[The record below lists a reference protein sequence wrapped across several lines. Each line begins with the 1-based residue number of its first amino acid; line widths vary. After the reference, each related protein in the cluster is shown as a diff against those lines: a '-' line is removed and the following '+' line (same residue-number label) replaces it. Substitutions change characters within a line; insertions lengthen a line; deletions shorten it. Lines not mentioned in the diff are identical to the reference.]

1 MKYKL
6 LIVIMLLFAACS
18 GAKSDLEVALEL
30 AGDNRAE
37 LQKVLDHYKDA
48 PEKLAAAKFLIENM
62 PAHHSY
68 KNQKGIAEYYKIA
81 SKFLESDLKP
91 IEQRDTLNYYT
102 EKQMPGLD
110 KEFVSDIKIM
120 TADYLIYSIDHAF
133 NQWKNRPW
141 TEHLSFDEFCE
152 WLLPYKTAE
161 NQTFDHWRDTLSDCY
176 AHCLGRQLY
185 DDEEY
190 NTIIRV
196 VDLIRSEMIDNV
208 PYNGM
213 FIKHVYAPLDASTM
227 KRITFGRCVD
237 YVNMVVSVYRSLGI
251 PVVIDATPCY
261 GRYRSGHSW
270 NVIMTERGEQL
281 PAEYEFTTEH
291 GKRFFPA
298 QRFPKVYRT
307 TYAINRD
314 RVKYR
319 NESALK
325 YPFDYCQ
332 KDITSQY
339 TKTSDIE
346 ITTYDGINLAEKYC
360 YISIFNG
367 HNVEWSFVDY
377 GEMKDG
383 KACFKNIGRNI
394 LYIAQGFDGKR
405 VVNISDPFI
414 LHQNGEIEYLKFSA
428 NGATRSLDIRRKY
441 FQNRNVVEM
450 RQRLHGGKIQ
460 GADNPD
466 FRNAEDIFEIDDV
479 YVLDPQP
486 VTCSKAYKY
495 YRYLSPDGS
504 YGSIA
509 ELKFYDADTSE
520 IVGTPIANKVA
531 DSTAIKKA
539 FDGNYLSNFETED
552 PDGNWVGVK
561 ASKPQKISFVRI
573 APRSDDNDI
582 CPGDTYELL
591 YYNGNQWISM
601 GKKVATTNILH
612 YDNVPS
618 NTLYWVKDH
627 TRGWDERP
635 FLLREG
641 DVVEWR

>member
-1 MKYKL
+1 MKHKILIFIAIL
-6 LIVIMLLFAACS
+6 LVSCNTT
-18 GAKSDLEVALEL
+18 KNDLAVALEL
-30 AGDNRAE
+30 AGSNRAE
-37 LQKVLDHYKDA
+37 LESVLDHYKGD
-48 PEKLAAAKFLIENM
+48 PEKLAAAQFLIENM
-62 PAHHSY
+62 PAHISY
-68 KNQKGIAEYYKIA
+68 RDSTIDKYYEIAHNLLKTDMPYREIRDSLINVRKNIY
-81 SKFLESDLKP
+81 
-91 IEQRDTLNYYT
+91 
-102 EKQMPGLD
+102 PGL
-110 KEFVSDIKIM
+110 ERNPISDIKIM
-120 TADYLIYSIDHAF
+120 KADYLIYSIDRAF
-133 NQWKNRPW
+133 KVWKESEW
-141 TEHLSFDEFCE
+141 AAHIDFDEFCE
-152 WLLPYKTAE
+152 TLLPYKVVE
-161 NQTFDHWRDTLSDCY
+161 YQPFDYWRDTLSE
-176 AHCLGRQLY
+176 AFSQNLKTQLY
-185 DDEEY
+185 DDEET
-190 NTIIRV
+190 NTTYRT
-196 VDLIRSEMIDNV
+196 VDIVRNEILSKV
-208 PYNGM
+208 KSNGSY
-213 FIKHVYAPLDASTM
+213 VESGYPLLTATAM
-227 KRITFGRCVD
+227 KNIAYGRCAD
-237 YVNMVVSVYRSLGI
+237 YVNLAVATYRSVGI
-251 PVVIDATPCY
+251 PTYIDATPYY
-261 GRYRSGHSW
+261 GRFRAGHTWDVVVFGNGGDMASEW
-270 NVIMTERGEQL
+270 CLG
-281 PAEYEFTTEH
+281 TEH

-346 ITTYDGINLAEKYC
+346 ITTYQDINLAEKFC

-441 FQNRNVVEM
+441 FENRNVREM
-450 RQRLHGGKIQ
+450 RERIHGGKIQ

-509 ELKFYDADTSE
+509 ELKFYDADTVE
-520 IVGTPIANKVA
+520 IVGAPIANKAA

-539 FDGNYLSNFETED
+539 FDDNYLSNFETEN
-552 PDGNWVGVK
+552 PDGNWVGIK

-573 APRSDDNDI
+573 VPRSDDNDI

-601 GKKVATTNILH
+601 GKQTPKTNVLH

-641 DVVEWR
+641 DKVEWR